1 VLCLLKRL
9 HKVIG
14 EQVFVLLRE
23 SSDVIH
29 YITCVVIDLELRSL
43 YLAWLFVI
51 GMRRL
56 LDVEFV
62 HLAQ

>member
-1 VLCLLKRL
+1 MLCLLKRL

-43 YLAWLFVI
+43 YLAWLFVV